1 MTGAIENLA
10 AGAVIVGLGIGASV
24 GTQAG
29 QNTVSQNQNY
39 SLSDVYRL
47 FQDSKT
53 DMIHLAGTDYV
64 ILAEYVRTGKNR
76 DINVL
81 FVPGVKYRGNEQL
94 RLLAPDDP
102 KLISHLERQVDD
114 DVLIRVKG
122 DDFGDDDSDYM
133 NIPGFPTFVGSEF
146 TAQHKKVYAEVIN
159 DIARALVARQRS
171 R

>member
-64 ILAEYVRTGKNR
+64 NLAEYVRTGKNR

-102 KLISHLERQVDD
+102 KLISHLE
-114 DVLIRVKG
+114 
-122 DDFGDDDSDYM
+122 
-133 NIPGFPTFVGSEF
+133 
-146 TAQHKKVYAEVIN
+146 
-159 DIARALVARQRS
+159 
-171 R
+171 